1 MATVTTSQAEQLL
14 AGRVICPR
22 CGAALLASSPQ
33 CRYCKQLLAAPA
45 AAATPME
52 TPTVFEVVVYGKP
65 ITQGSMKRGRGGG
78 LVHSNEALHPW
89 RQAIE
94 DALREKYWHPGWEP
108 ITQAVSADLIVTVPR
123 PKSAPKNAVTY
134 PTSHSTGDSDK
145 YPRAVCD
152 AASPKP
158 PSSKSGVGLGLI
170 KNGPNANRPHFRL
183 LADDSL
189 VVEWGTG
196 PVKTFPRP
204 HHTHQGALGE
214 PGIRVRFTVL
224 GDPEP
229 LSDHPGHGP
238 G

>member
-45 AAATPME
+45 AAATPVE

-78 LVHSNEALHPW
+78 LIHSNEDLHPW

-123 PKSAPKNAVTY
+123 PKSAPKNTVTY

-158 PSSKSGVGLGLI
+158 PLIETRRRPGPHQERPQRQQAPLPAAGRRLPGSRVGDWAGQDLPAASSHPPGC
-170 KNGPNANRPHFRL
+170 FR
-183 LADDSL
+183 
-189 VVEWGTG
+189 GTG
-196 PVKTFPRP
+196 
-204 HHTHQGALGE
+204 HQG
-214 PGIRVRFTVL
+214 
-224 GDPEP
+224 
-229 LSDHPGHGP
+229 
-238 G
+238 